1 MFVVVY
7 LGMLLGEIP
16 GLALDRTGVALL
28 GALALVATER
38 VTPAAAWAAVDV
50 PTLALLFGLMVV
62 SAQFRLAAY
71 TRG

>member
-1 MFVVVY
+1 MPDPVVLAVFALVY

-38 VTPAAAWAAVDV
+38 VTPATAWAAVDV

-62 SAQFRLAAY
+62 
-71 TRG
+71 

>member
-1 MFVVVY
+1 MDTIVLVVFAVVY

-38 VTPAAAWAAVDV
+38 VTPGA
-50 PTLALLFGLMVV
+50 PSTSRRSLSCSG
-62 SAQFRLAAY
+62 
-71 TRG
+71 